1 MYFVLT
7 PNFLASSATIFV
19 IVSLMFYYDQIFKNK
34 FLDLILRFI
43 NFQFMSL

>member
-7 PNFLASSATIFV
+7 PNFLASSTAIFV

-43 NFQFMSL
+43 NF